1 MQYRCTRRLYWCT
14 IYTIVSYLKSQW
26 PINHPLLSPLSTA
39 YGYGFLI
46 SVAIS
51 LTSLLAIFIVPFLK
65 EGTTLGK
72 FYKAIYA
79 FMMGSSSSAL
89 FCDAILIILPEVGDG
104 RGWGLE

>member
-1 MQYRCTRRLYWCT
+1 MHSKLCVTSHFLF
-14 IYTIVSYLKSQW
+14 
-26 PINHPLLSPLSTA
+26 PPFPSPLIPSSSPA

-51 LTSLLAIFIVPFLK
+51 LTSLLAVFIVPFLK

-79 FMMGSSSSAL
+79 FMMASSSSAL
-89 FCDAILIILPEVGDG
+89 FCDAILIILPEVGVA
-104 RGWGLE
+104 